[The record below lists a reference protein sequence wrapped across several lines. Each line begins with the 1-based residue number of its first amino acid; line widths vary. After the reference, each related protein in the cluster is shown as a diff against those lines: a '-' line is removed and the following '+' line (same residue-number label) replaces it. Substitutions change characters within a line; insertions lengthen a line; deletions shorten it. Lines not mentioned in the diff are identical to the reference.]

1 MIDSKI
7 AESAYA
13 RFQKE
18 LKDLTYRDGEK
29 HVSKACLVCDRL
41 LEWNDNG
48 ILQTSRLAA
57 LSPRFKGETSL
68 FTSSVHQVLK
78 SHYTYEGPGRKPWM
92 EGMYLSPRGCFQV
105 DKEGFQCCKI
115 CTAALNTKVKPCR
128 VRLPRFAIANG
139 CLFGH
144 APPALTVLNDAELA
158 LISMARTNKH
168 VFSFYGG
175 AHKSMRGWHN
185 LYENDVEGIARTLN
199 QVSNYGNDNVIVCL
213 LLGPFTPLQ
222 KQYVKNHMLV
232 RPDFVLSALFWLK
245 SNNPLY
251 QEIKI
256 PDPNDVET
264 PLIID
269 DSENVE
275 SGDSNIES
283 RMEYTVVFPGTDNFS
298 SSNGGCMTQ
307 EEFRKEVIDAMD
319 TTTETTII

>member
-128 VRLPRFAIANG
+128 VR
-139 CLFGH
+139 
-144 APPALTVLNDAELA
+144 
-158 LISMARTNKH
+158 
-168 VFSFYGG
+168 
-175 AHKSMRGWHN
+175 
-185 LYENDVEGIARTLN
+185 
-199 QVSNYGNDNVIVCL
+199 
-213 LLGPFTPLQ
+213 
-222 KQYVKNHMLV
+222 
-232 RPDFVLSALFWLK
+232 
-245 SNNPLY
+245 
-251 QEIKI
+251 
-256 PDPNDVET
+256 
-264 PLIID
+264 
-269 DSENVE
+269 
-275 SGDSNIES
+275 
-283 RMEYTVVFPGTDNFS
+283 
-298 SSNGGCMTQ
+298 
-307 EEFRKEVIDAMD
+307 
-319 TTTETTII
+319 